1 MGKNVA
7 DKERDPSESSGIS
20 DMMEIASSLGL
31 DDDDVASAGVTRAD
45 DDEAEDEIDN
55 LGAGYGGAA
64 AAALISDASLDP
76 EPAPAANKPSESQVS
91 RAAPPPPPA
100 APKTRHPSGST
111 RAVED
116 APVAAAAVSTSAAPK
131 PSRAVSESQPVVA
144 AAPKAASSLL
154 GAPTPIV
161 VPGAQPP
168 QEKKGGS
175 RTLIVVGLLALL
187 GIGWFVYN
195 STTNVKEHPVAAND
209 VRAAAS
215 APEEPPP
222 PPPKPEPKKVE
233 PPPPPPPVEEPV
245 VEEPP
250 PPPPEEAKAEVTV
263 TRKKKGSGKAGTD
276 GEKPEPSAA
285 AEKGPSQAEIDEK
298 FRTECLLNP
307 TKPGCDELR
316 KKQRDAGD
324 LDAKL
329 VDKLTAS
336 QIREGF
342 GKVKGKAKA
351 CGGEAGTVVKV
362 KVSINGSGEV
372 TSVNAL
378 DEHAGTPLGDCVENA
393 LKDAKFPRFSSESQG
408 AVYPV
413 SF

>member
-1 MGKNVA
+1 MGNTA
-7 DKERDPSESSGIS
+7 DKERDPSESSGLS

-45 DDEAEDEIDN
+45 DDEAGDDLEN

-76 EPAPAANKPSESQVS
+76 EPAPAANRPSESQVS

-100 APKTRHPSGST
+100 AKTRHPSGST

-116 APVAAAAVSTSAAPK
+116 APVAAAAVSTSSAPK
-131 PSRAVSESQPVVA
+131 PSRAVSESQPVA
-144 AAPKAASSLL
+144 ATPKAASSLL

-161 VPGAQPP
+161 VPGAQPK
-168 QEKKGGS
+168 QAEKKKGGFL
-175 RTLIVVGLLALL
+175 LIAVGLVALL
-187 GIGWFVYN
+187 GIGWFIYDSQN
-195 STTNVKEHPVAAND
+195 QVKEHPIAAND

-233 PPPPPPPVEEPV
+233 PPPPPPPVEEEPV

-263 TRKKKGSGKAGTD
+263 TRKKKGSGKAGGD
-276 GEKPEPSAA
+276 GDKPDPSAA
-285 AEKGPSQAEIDEK
+285 AEKGPTQAEIDEK

-351 CGGEAGTVVKV
+351 CGGETGTVVKV

-378 DEHAGTPLGDCVENA
+378 DEHAGTPLGNCVENA